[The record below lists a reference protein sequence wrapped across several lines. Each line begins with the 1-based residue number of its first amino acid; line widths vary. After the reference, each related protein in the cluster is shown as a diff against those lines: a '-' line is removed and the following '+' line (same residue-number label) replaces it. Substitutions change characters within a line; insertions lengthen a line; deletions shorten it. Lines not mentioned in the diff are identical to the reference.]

1 MDFTKEV
8 TKGSRF
14 EFGKNWEQFL
24 LILNEERIKLAE
36 DSLLRLLDLQTLDGK
51 TFLDIGSG
59 SGLFSLAA
67 RRLGA
72 VVHSFDFDPQSL
84 ACTAELKKRYYQ
96 DDSNWHVESGDILN
110 LEYLE
115 NLGKFDIVY
124 SWGVLHHTN
133 DMWNAL
139 NNASERVADSGT
151 LFISI
156 YNDQGMQSK
165 RWLRIKKLY
174 NALPFGLRW
183 LVWIPMLIK
192 LWWRNSV
199 RDLLVDGK

>member
-8 TKGSRF
+8 IKGSRF

-24 LILNEERIKLAE
+24 VILNEERIKLAE
-36 DSLLRLLDLQTLDGK
+36 DSLLRLLDLETLDGK

-72 VVHSFDFDPQSL
+72 TVHSFDFDPQSL

-115 NLGKFDIVY
+115 NPRN
-124 SWGVLHHTN
+124 H
-133 DMWNAL
+133 L
-139 NNASERVADSGT
+139 NLEHYQNVQW
-151 LFISI
+151 I
-156 YNDQGMQSK
+156 NVHC
-165 RWLRIKKLY
+165 LREIRH
-174 NALPFGLRW
+174 F
-183 LVWIPMLIK
+183 
-192 LWWRNSV
+192 
-199 RDLLVDGK
+199 

>member
-84 ACTAELKKRYYQ
+84 ACTAELKK
-96 DDSNWHVESGDILN
+96 DTIKMTPIGMLN
-110 LEYLE
+110 
-115 NLGKFDIVY
+115 
-124 SWGVLHHTN
+124 
-133 DMWNAL
+133 
-139 NNASERVADSGT
+139 
-151 LFISI
+151 
-156 YNDQGMQSK
+156 QG
-165 RWLRIKKLY
+165 I
-174 NALPFGLRW
+174 F
-183 LVWIPMLIK
+183 
-192 LWWRNSV
+192 
-199 RDLLVDGK
+199 